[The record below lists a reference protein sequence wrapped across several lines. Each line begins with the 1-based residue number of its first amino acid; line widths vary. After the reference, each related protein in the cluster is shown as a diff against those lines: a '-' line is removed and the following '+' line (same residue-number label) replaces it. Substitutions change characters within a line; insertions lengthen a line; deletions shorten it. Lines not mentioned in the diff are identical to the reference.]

1 MKFFFPFRFSNLK
14 CEVLIYSIWAA
25 DGVRLAFDWT
35 DLEPPERPGDYSTC
49 RDKIVVYDG
58 ILAFHFNFEVVPWFF
73 FFMSDF
79 SSSWLLRFLLIIM
92 DIAKNFGNVFLF
104 F

>member
-1 MKFFFPFRFSNLK
+1 M
-14 CEVLIYSIWAA
+14 WAA

-73 FFMSDF
+73 FFFLISPCRGC
-79 SSSWLLRFLLIIM
+79 SVSHLESWIFCISQQ
-92 DIAKNFGNVFLF
+92 AN
-104 F
+104 